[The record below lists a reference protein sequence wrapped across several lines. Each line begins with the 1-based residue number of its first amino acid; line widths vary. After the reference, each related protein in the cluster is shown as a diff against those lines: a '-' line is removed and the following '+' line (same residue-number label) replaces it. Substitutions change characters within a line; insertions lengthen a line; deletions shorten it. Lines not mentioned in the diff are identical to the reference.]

1 MRARLKTRKVSLVKA
16 LSAFEDHALEV
27 LRAGPGKKW
36 DDVMTKL
43 KKDPRTPAA
52 WLRAEKALGE

>member
-1 MRARLKTRKVSLVKA
+1 VKA

-36 DDVMTKL
+36 DDVVTKL
-43 KKDPRTPAA
+43 KKDPRGTPAA
-52 WLRAEKALGE
+52 WLKAEKALGE